1 LHECTILTKNYSG
14 LKKRKLISSCDEY
27 TAVKETAHMN
37 HFRVIISLGII
48 CIITVASSGCV
59 GSEKDYVGKLFFPPT
74 LPTPSG
80 TAVPVNHLVV
90 TEEQNGAT
98 VNVNMGALITVK
110 LPENPTTGYSW
121 NLTTTP
127 GLQII
132 NDTYKPTYT
141 TGKMV
146 GSGGTHIWDISAA
159 ATGEQKIKG
168 VYMRSWEPI
177 SGNETDFSMTVVVV

>member
-1 LHECTILTKNYSG
+1 
-14 LKKRKLISSCDEY
+14 
-27 TAVKETAHMN
+27 MN
-37 HFRVIISLGII
+37 QLRVIISLGII
-48 CIITVASSGCV
+48 CIIAVACTGCV
-59 GSEKDYVGKLFFPPT
+59 GSPQDTIGKSFFPPT
-74 LPTPSG
+74 QPTLSG

-98 VNVNMGALITVK
+98 VNVKMGAVITVK
-110 LPENPTTGYSW
+110 LQENPTTGYSW

-146 GSGGTHIWDISAA
+146 GSGGTHIWDISAV
-159 ATGEQKIKG
+159 ATGEQMIKG
-168 VYMRSWEPI
+168 AYMRSWEAV
-177 SGNETDFSMTVVVV
+177 SGNETAFSLNVVVV

>member
-1 LHECTILTKNYSG
+1 MHHL
-14 LKKRKLISSCDEY
+14 R
-27 TAVKETAHMN
+27 
-37 HFRVIISLGII
+37 IIFSLGII
-48 CIITVASSGCV
+48 CIIAVACTGCV
-59 GSEKDYVGKLFFPPT
+59 GSDKDTIGKLFFPPT

-80 TAVPVNHLVV
+80 TAAPVNHLVV

-98 VNVNMGALITVK
+98 VTIKTGAIITVK
-110 LPENPTTGYSW
+110 LQENPTTGYSW

-146 GSGGTHIWDISAA
+146 GSGGTHIWDISAV

>member
-1 LHECTILTKNYSG
+1 MNKQH
-14 LKKRKLISSCDEY
+14 KRRTE
-27 TAVKETAHMN
+27 HMSQK
-37 HFRVIISLGII
+37 RIIISLGII
-48 CIITVASSGCV
+48 CIIAVACTGCV
-59 GSEKDYVGKLFFPPT
+59 GSDKDTIGKLFFPPT

-80 TAVPVNHLVV
+80 TAVPVNHIVV

-98 VNVNMGALITVK
+98 VNVKTGAIITVK
-110 LPENPTTGYSW
+110 LQENPTTGFSW

-146 GSGGTHIWDISAA
+146 GSGGTHIWDISAVA
-159 ATGEQKIKG
+159 NGEQNIKG
-168 VYMRSWEPI
+168 VYMRSWEPM
-177 SGNETDFSMTVVVV
+177 SGNETAFSMTAVVV

>member
-1 LHECTILTKNYSG
+1 
-14 LKKRKLISSCDEY
+14 
-27 TAVKETAHMN
+27 MN
-37 HFRVIISLGII
+37 QRRVIISLGIV
-48 CIITVASSGCV
+48 CIIAVACSGCV
-59 GSEKDYVGKLFFPPT
+59 GPDKETMGKLFFPPT

-98 VNVNMGALITVK
+98 VNLKTGAVITVK
-110 LPENPTTGYSW
+110 LQENPTTGFTW

-132 NDTYKPTYT
+132 NDTYKPTYA

-146 GSGGTHIWDISAA
+146 GSGGTHIWDISAV
-159 ATGEQKIKG
+159 ATGEQKITG
-168 VYMRSWEPI
+168 VYMRSWEPV
-177 SGNETDFSMTVVVV
+177 SGNETTFSMTVIVR

>member
-1 LHECTILTKNYSG
+1 
-14 LKKRKLISSCDEY
+14 
-27 TAVKETAHMN
+27 MN
-37 HFRVIISLGII
+37 QLRVIISLGII
-48 CIITVASSGCV
+48 CIIAVACTGCV
-59 GSEKDYVGKLFFPPT
+59 GSPQDTLGKLFFPPT

-80 TAVPVNHLVV
+80 TAVPVNHIVV

-98 VNVNMGALITVK
+98 VTVK
-110 LPENPTTGYSW
+110 TGAVISVRLQENPTTGYSW

-146 GSGGTHIWDISAA
+146 GSGGTHIWDISAV

-177 SGNETDFSMTVVVV
+177 TGNETDFAMTVVVV

>member
-1 LHECTILTKNYSG
+1 
-14 LKKRKLISSCDEY
+14 
-27 TAVKETAHMN
+27 MN
-37 HFRVIISLGII
+37 HLRVIISLASI
-48 CIITVASSGCV
+48 CIIAVACTGCV
-59 GSEKDYVGKLFFPPT
+59 GSDKDTIEKLLFPPT

-80 TAVPVNHLVV
+80 PAIPVNHLVV

-98 VNVNMGALITVK
+98 VNVKTGAVITVK
-110 LPENPTTGYSW
+110 LPENPTTGFTW

-146 GSGGTHIWDISAA
+146 GSGGTHIWDIEAV

-168 VYMRSWEPI
+168 VYMRSWEPA
-177 SGNETDFSMTVVVV
+177 SGNETSFSMTVVVV